1 MRLALCV
8 ARRWRGIHVSEL
20 DFVLVCFTKVI
31 PKQAACLIDSSE
43 TKWCDWRSMTV
54 RSKIIGWLGEERTSR
69 GDDWTYKVGTNEI
82 SSDTVT
88 VESK

>member
-1 MRLALCV
+1 
-8 ARRWRGIHVSEL
+8 
-20 DFVLVCFTKVI
+20 
-31 PKQAACLIDSSE
+31 
-43 TKWCDWRSMTV
+43 MTV